1 MTVEDYSGKIRVLA
15 GEVVSRIAAGEVVE
29 RPAAVVKELIDNSL
43 DAGSTTIR
51 VDVKGGG
58 LGLIRVIDDGE
69 GMSRTD
75 ATLAFQR
82 HATSKLVSE
91 LNLSSI
97 RTMGFRGEALP
108 SIASVSKVKVVTA
121 CRHEPV
127 GTQLLLDGGQVTEV
141 HDIAAPQ
148 GTQVEVAAL
157 FFNTPARKKFL
168 KAAATELAHISHV
181 VQQASLARPTI
192 QFHLTHN
199 GQALLQFPAVAS
211 HRDRVMQVYH
221 RRFVEHCRAVR
232 GTGPGLCVEGFAI
245 SPEHARTSRSPQE
258 LFVNG
263 RAVKNAT
270 VSHAVYNGYGSFLAK
285 GRHPVFVLFL
295 DVDPERVD
303 VNVHPTK
310 REVRFLDQDTLHRE
324 IRRAVRESLGA
335 HPTSIQSTGLPS
347 RILEGSAQSEVT
359 VTSRPSPGGEPAS
372 MRDAGSRSTGWEDT
386 VRQAYLPLASGTGL
400 SEQGMR
406 AKEPPF
412 RYEAAPEVDVRPLGQ
427 VNRTFLVVQ
436 VGNELQVLDQHT
448 AHERVLFERL
458 QRAWAEQAMPSQPL
472 LIPEP
477 VELSPQGAALVE
489 QHASELEKLGLLVEP
504 FGSSSVVVRAVPAML
519 GRLDSAS
526 LVLDLVEDLGQ
537 WDAGPSLEA
546 KVRPVLATLACHA
559 AVRAG
564 REMDLPEIK
573 QLVEDWV
580 REGFP
585 ATCPHG
591 RRVALRLPTDEL
603 ARIFGRG

>member
-1 MTVEDYSGKIRVLA
+1 
-15 GEVVSRIAAGEVVE
+15 
-29 RPAAVVKELIDNSL
+29 
-43 DAGSTTIR
+43 
-51 VDVKGGG
+51 
-58 LGLIRVIDDGE
+58 
-69 GMSRTD
+69 
-75 ATLAFQR
+75 
-82 HATSKLVSE
+82 
-91 LNLSSI
+91 
-97 RTMGFRGEALP
+97 
-108 SIASVSKVKVVTA
+108 
-121 CRHEPV
+121 
-127 GTQLLLDGGQVTEV
+127 
-141 HDIAAPQ
+141 
-148 GTQVEVAAL
+148 
-157 FFNTPARKKFL
+157 
-168 KAAATELAHISHV
+168 
-181 VQQASLARPTI
+181 
-192 QFHLTHN
+192 
-199 GQALLQFPAVAS
+199 
-211 HRDRVMQVYH
+211 
-221 RRFVEHCRAVR
+221 
-232 GTGPGLCVEGFAI
+232 
-245 SPEHARTSRSPQE
+245 
-258 LFVNG
+258 
-263 RAVKNAT
+263 
-270 VSHAVYNGYGSFLAK
+270 
-285 GRHPVFVLFL
+285 
-295 DVDPERVD
+295 
-303 VNVHPTK
+303 
-310 REVRFLDQDTLHRE
+310 
-324 IRRAVRESLGA
+324 
-335 HPTSIQSTGLPS
+335 
-347 RILEGSAQSEVT
+347 
-359 VTSRPSPGGEPAS
+359 
-372 MRDAGSRSTGWEDT
+372 
-386 VRQAYLPLASGTGL
+386 
-400 SEQGMR
+400 MR